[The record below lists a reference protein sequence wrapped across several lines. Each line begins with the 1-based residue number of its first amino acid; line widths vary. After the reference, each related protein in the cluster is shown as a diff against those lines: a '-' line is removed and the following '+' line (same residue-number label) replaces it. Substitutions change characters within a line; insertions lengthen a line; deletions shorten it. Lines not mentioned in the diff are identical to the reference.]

1 MEDRLDAIF
10 ARARLDGIASRRLA
24 RRRAAETY
32 RRDFAM
38 LLEWGGAASRA
49 AVETAA
55 QRPGDPPAT
64 RALCRALYRDLNA
77 AMRLPR
83 HAATRFMR
91 IEVLRRLFTCE
102 CALYIR
108 QREAA
113 DAPAAQPLATGEW
126 LNEIC
131 RRIGSRRSL

>member
-10 ARARLDGIASRRLA
+10 ARARRNGIASRRRA

-32 RRDFAM
+32 RRDSAM
-38 LLEWGGAASRA
+38 LLEWGGAAIRA
-49 AVETAA
+49 AVEAA
-55 QRPGDPPAT
+55 APRPGDPLAT

-91 IEVLRRLFTCE
+91 VEVLRLLFTCE
-102 CALYIR
+102 CALYLR

-113 DAPAAQPLATGEW
+113 DARPLTTGEW
-126 LNEIC
+126 LNDIC
-131 RRIGSRRSL
+131 RRIGSRRDL

>member
-10 ARARLDGIASRRLA
+10 DRARRDGIASRRLA

-32 RRDFAM
+32 WRDSAM

-49 AVETAA
+49 AVEAAA
-55 QRPGDPPAT
+55 QRPGDPLAT
-64 RALCRALYRDLNA
+64 RALCRALYRDLEA

-83 HAATRFMR
+83 HAATRFLR

-102 CALYIR
+102 CALYLR
-108 QREAA
+108 QREAGG
-113 DAPAAQPLATGEW
+113 APAAQPLTTGEW
-126 LNEIC
+126 LNDVC
-131 RRIGSRRSL
+131 RRIGSRRGL